1 MIGKVRVSSGGELPE
16 RHFLA
21 KPTVA
26 ARTTASAHLRPP
38 PRQTGD
44 PQGTPASRWGT
55 TANPSAAS
63 AYGLPSFSSPQH
75 HTKCAQPRIT
85 YRGTHR
91 GHEPEHA
98 LSADDELSQ
107 VDSLDRRPALDRTRG
122 GRRHGHGRQAV
133 ATPLHGPRRDHGR
146 ARRKAREKAV
156 DDHGVADPTQD
167 PGPTAQVRCACER
180 TAGEAR

>member
-1 MIGKVRVSSGGELPE
+1 MGRYLGDKGNEEGEETFPSPRGKKVRVSSGGALPE

-75 HTKCAQPRIT
+75 RTKCAQPRIT

-122 GRRHGHGRQAV
+122 DLSKQRNTKDHRRQ
-133 ATPLHGPRRDHGR
+133 
-146 ARRKAREKAV
+146 RRKICRQ
-156 DDHGVADPTQD
+156 T
-167 PGPTAQVRCACER
+167 
-180 TAGEAR
+180 

>member
-1 MIGKVRVSSGGELPE
+1 MWMDVKSRLIWIYTRDWCRRRRIGKKKVRVSSGGALPE

-75 HTKCAQPRIT
+75 RTKCAQPRIT

-107 VDSLDRRPALDRTRG
+107 VDSLERRPALDRTRDGRGHGLGRQVVATLSGCEAAGAG
-122 GRRHGHGRQAV
+122 GRWGFGC
-133 ATPLHGPRRDHGR
+133 PPSCM
-146 ARRKAREKAV
+146 
-156 DDHGVADPTQD
+156 
-167 PGPTAQVRCACER
+167 VR
-180 TAGEAR
+180 